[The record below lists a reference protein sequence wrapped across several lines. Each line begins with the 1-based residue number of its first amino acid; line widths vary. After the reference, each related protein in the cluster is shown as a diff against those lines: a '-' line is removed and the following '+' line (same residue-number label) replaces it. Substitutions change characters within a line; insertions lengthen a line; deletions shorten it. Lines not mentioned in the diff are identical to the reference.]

1 MRGGMLRHATPGP
14 VQSPQRRFQ
23 RQAVHSKPHRFR
35 HPDVRDAKGQK
46 RKARIE
52 IGQPQPVPGDK
63 DQNWFC
69 PLYIQDWTCF
79 PAIGIGPLD
88 SLMNAVTILRGF
100 HDHVGGMHITYATS
114 KPKRRRRV
122 RS

>member
-1 MRGGMLRHATPGP
+1 MKVCCGM
-14 VQSPQRRFQ
+14 
-23 RQAVHSKPHRFR
+23 R
-35 HPDVRDAKGQK
+35 HPDPFKALDDSFRGKRSIPNPIASDTLTFRDAKGRK
-46 RKARIE
+46 RQARIE

-114 KPKRRRRV
+114 KPKRRRR
-122 RS
+122 